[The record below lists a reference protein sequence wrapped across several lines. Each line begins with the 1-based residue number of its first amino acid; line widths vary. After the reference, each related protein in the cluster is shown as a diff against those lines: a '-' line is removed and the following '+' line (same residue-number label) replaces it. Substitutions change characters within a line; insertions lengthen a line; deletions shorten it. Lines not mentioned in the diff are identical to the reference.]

1 MHGSVF
7 RQSKQSISTSKNDGS
22 VSIQESDGA
31 VIGRKLAA
39 RVGLATRIKMN
50 SVTEVLSTPSAA
62 QDLLISFLVGPDQ
75 PEDWMNGPD
84 SQSGRC
90 KLRRPGR
97 PASAPRRHG
106 PTRLC
111 VISDGCKAEP
121 RPESTR
127 NLRSRRLRWR
137 RATLAGSLA
146 LAGWP
151 CQCRSLSSTLN
162 RLGYKWRA
170 GSHWHGDSGHPS
182 RCNDRVPIVGRCL
195 PPVICIIIV
204 SRRLPSE
211 SASPGSSRHDHAGWA
226 AAARL

>member
-1 MHGSVF
+1 MARILSPADVNSEGP
-7 RQSKQSISTSKNDGS
+7 
-22 VSIQESDGA
+22 GA
-31 VIGRKLAA
+31 RH
-39 RVGLATRIKMN
+39 
-50 SVTEVLSTPSAA
+50 
-62 QDLLISFLVGPDQ
+62 
-75 PEDWMNGPD
+75 
-84 SQSGRC
+84 
-90 KLRRPGR
+90 LRRGGTAR
-97 PASAPRRHG
+97 PDLDQN
-106 PTRLC
+106 RLC
-111 VISDGCKAEP
+111 VISDGGKADP